1 MAGENWIP
9 LNMTLDENSKFVFTG
24 AQGRLFLTND
34 ENVLSNTLSITNG
47 SSMESSVRGNY
58 LSTTLEGGL
67 VKLELNSGSFSGE

>member
-34 ENVLSNTLSITNG
+34 ENVLSNTLSITTAA
-47 SSMESSVRGNY
+47 
-58 LSTTLEGGL
+58 L
-67 VKLELNSGSFSGE
+67 